1 MMHLAR
7 VLAVI
12 SLCTACVSPEAK
24 RVRGDG
30 AGADV
35 GNRTAELQLHGGSRM
50 YSKTPCLLP
59 KSECPGPLAQSGL
72 PRDFPAPSKRR

>member
-1 MMHLAR
+1 MKRYACAIALVA
-7 VLAVI
+7 
-12 SLCTACVSPEAK
+12 LCAGCVSPEAK

-35 GNRTAELQLHGGSRM
+35 GNRTANLQLHGGSRM